1 MEQKQEIG
9 NDNAFADRLLCT
21 ALDVGEHLLL
31 CGGDI
36 HRVEDTITRI
46 CRAYGAEH
54 VEAFCVTS
62 VIITSVRLPDGGYSS
77 QMRRIY
83 SSTNN
88 LASLE
93 ELNHISRE
101 ICSGR
106 LSLEEADKRI
116 KQAKKANPYPSAVYY
131 LAAMIGA
138 AAFCY
143 LYGGTARDLLAAA
156 VAGIPVIFIGRRRPK
171 DVNLMI
177 QTAIEAFIGGVAAN
191 LTVLLGLG
199 VHIDLI
205 RIGVI
210 MLLIPGLAFGN
221 AMQDLLGGDIIAGSS
236 KVVQAALL
244 AMMIALG
251 LAFSMILFGGYV

>member
-1 MEQKQEIG
+1 MEQVQTGGE
-9 NDNAFADRLLCT
+9 FADKLLRT

-31 CGGDI
+31 CGADI
-36 HRVEDTITRI
+36 HRVEDTISRI

-62 VIITSVRLPDGGYSS
+62 VIITSVRMPDGGYSS

-106 LSLEEADKRI
+106 LPLEEADEKIKR
-116 KQAKKANPYPSAVYY
+116 AKNADPYPSVVYY

-138 AAFCY
+138 SAFCY
-143 LYGGTARDLLAAA
+143 LYGGAARDLLAAA
-156 VAGIPVIFIGRRRPK
+156 VAGIPVIYINRRRPK
-171 DVNLMI
+171 DINLMI

-191 LTVLLGLG
+191 LTVIIGLG
-199 VHIDLI
+199 TNIDLI

-210 MLLIPGLAFGN
+210 MLMVPGLAFGS

-236 KVVQAALL
+236 KLVQAVLL
-244 AMMIALG
+244 AVMIALG
-251 LAFSMILFGGYV
+251 LAFSMLLFGGYV